1 MVITLWSFVDPCR
14 KILFSISSRPQGQ
27 LFTGRVC
34 SATVFFPSA
43 VEVSSFPVCLCVS
56 VCVGC
61 SEIARSIF
69 LSQMRIF
76 PLFPSPHLQ
85 FPASFSSSP
94 FSHFI
99 TARTHTHT
107 HVCLHR
113 FALEPNFRP
122 RKMNNR
128 PYNETMNLIT
138 LIQPVPIF
146 CLMSSSKRYWIRCYC
161 RQNIRHE
168 GETNAVEQTLW
179 VRKRREC
186 KDSDSRFPTGTRH
199 KNFMLHP

>member
-1 MVITLWSFVDPCR
+1 
-14 KILFSISSRPQGQ
+14 
-27 LFTGRVC
+27 
-34 SATVFFPSA
+34 
-43 VEVSSFPVCLCVS
+43 
-56 VCVGC
+56 
-61 SEIARSIF
+61 
-69 LSQMRIF
+69 MRIF

-85 FPASFSSSP
+85 FPAAFSSSP

-99 TARTHTHT
+99 TARTHT

-128 PYNETMNLIT
+128 PYNETLNLIT

-161 RQNIRHE
+161 RQNIRHV
-168 GETNAVEQTLW
+168 GQTNAVEQTLW
-179 VRKRREC
+179 VRKHREC
-186 KDSDSRFPTGTRH
+186 KERFWQQIPYRHTAQKFHAASLIVHFLSVSCWCVCVRVCVCLSVQCRARKLLTVRGKTGFLSELTDVGL
-199 KNFMLHP
+199 M